1 MTHDYHYP
9 TLDAGLAANC
19 ARCAQIV
26 ANAET
31 IDDAFAAP
39 LNAAELRE
47 ALSMY
52 RQLKLSGIWTEQE
65 AHDAGRRLL
74 DRNTLRRAN
83 A

>member
-19 ARCAQIV
+19 PRCQQIV
-26 ANAET
+26 ANREG

-39 LNAAELRE
+39 LSSQQLRE
-47 ALSMY
+47 ALDMY
-52 RQLKLSGIWTEQE
+52 QQLRHAGIWTQQE
-65 AHDAGRRLL
+65 AHDASRRLL
-74 DRNTLRRAN
+74 DRNTIRRAN